1 MATEKPTE
9 DQPQANPDVEERII
23 NEEYKIWKKNTPFL
37 YDLVMTHALEWPSL
51 TVQWLPEIK
60 KPEGKDYS
68 IQKMILGTHTSNAE
82 QNHLMI
88 ATVNLPLPD
97 TEIDAR
103 KYDDEKGEMGGFG
116 GEHGKVEVQVRI
128 NHEGEVNRARYM
140 PQNPFLVAT
149 KSPSAQVYVFDVSKH
164 PSAPP
169 PGQAQCR
176 PQHRCTG
183 HTQEGYGLAW
193 SPHQEGLLVSG
204 SDDNVVCVWDLAGS
218 PGEEVQARDLLRG
231 HAAAVEDVAAHGLSP
246 HLLGSVG
253 DDARLCVWDLRANDR
268 TRPSQAVDQAHGA
281 DANCLAFNPL
291 NEHLLLTGGA
301 DKLVHLWDLRNL
313 RRRLHAFEG
322 HADEVLQVGWHPSA
336 ETVFASCGDD
346 RRLNVWD
353 AAKIGEEQDAE
364 DAEDGPPELL
374 FIHGG
379 HTAKVQ
385 DFSWNMQ
392 DPWVISSVSED
403 NVLQIWQM
411 AENIYNDEDEEPV
424 EDEELEEGG

>member
-1 MATEKPTE
+1 
-9 DQPQANPDVEERII
+9 
-23 NEEYKIWKKNTPFL
+23 
-37 YDLVMTHALEWPSL
+37 
-51 TVQWLPEIK
+51 
-60 KPEGKDYS
+60 
-68 IQKMILGTHTSNAE
+68 
-82 QNHLMI
+82 
-88 ATVNLPLPD
+88 
-97 TEIDAR
+97 
-103 KYDDEKGEMGGFG
+103 
-116 GEHGKVEVQVRI
+116 
-128 NHEGEVNRARYM
+128 M

-169 PGQAQCR
+169 PGQTQCR

-268 TRPSQAVDQAHGA
+268 TRPSQAVDQPRSLIPR
-281 DANCLAFNPL
+281 NCSDELPEFGYMYN
-291 NEHLLLTGGA
+291 
-301 DKLVHLWDLRNL
+301 DS
-313 RRRLHAFEG
+313 
-322 HADEVLQVGWHPSA
+322 EVLQVGWHPSA